1 MQEEKPHWLKREG
14 AKSMRPRQ
22 NKIIAPL
29 AHQTTTLE
37 NSPKPLF
44 EPSPKRV
51 NEGSQEKSLPRSE
64 TRQYLQNMLMK
75 KMKDKFAVDSDE
87 AKRLVEGEVFYFVNS
102 SNVTKNS
109 IRAFEAKLSRKL
121 SPELRMSLD
130 FVPKPPPVA
139 ASRSKRVAQSISV
152 TPYDKLLP
160 KLAKEKA
167 SPNQSISPDRLDLP
181 YGLNANKEQT
191 KKQNLNSL
199 SQRH

>member
-22 NKIIAPL
+22 NKIIAPIVQ
-29 AHQTTTLE
+29 QTTME
-37 NSPKPLF
+37 YSPKPLL

-51 NEGSQEKSLPRSE
+51 NEASQERSLPRSE
-64 TRQYLQNMLMK
+64 TRQYLQNMLIN
-75 KMKDKFAVDSDE
+75 KMKDKYAADSDE

-102 SNVTKNS
+102 SSVTKNS

-130 FVPKPPPVA
+130 FVSKPPPVA

-160 KLAKEKA
+160 KYAREKA
-167 SPNQSISPDRLDLP
+167 SPNQSISPERLDLP
-181 YGLNANKEQT
+181 YGLNTNKEQT
-191 KKQNLNSL
+191 KKPNLNRL